1 MGFIEII
8 IIAIVEAMDCFAV
21 AIATGLSKKGIKY
34 SRAMLQAVSFGVFQ
48 GGMTLLGYFLGS
60 FAERWFNS
68 VGTPIAC
75 TILCILG
82 GRMIWGAVRGDAGE
96 AEGEQIAAKNLTIAN
111 ILLLSVATSID
122 AFAVGISFTF
132 LNANMVLATSAIAL
146 ASFIMGVPTRRQT
159 IQDKDSRNHRRNY
172 PHRHRR
178 KDVHCLKNG
187 TGLIFTKCNFSN
199 FITNYVI

>member
-21 AIATGLSKKGIKY
+21 SIATGLSKKGIKY

-82 GRMIWGAVRGDAGE
+82 GRMIWGAVRGDSGE
-96 AEGEQIAAKNLTIAN
+96 EEGEQIAAKNLTIAN
-111 ILLLSVATSID
+111 ILLLSIATSID
-122 AFAVGISFTF
+122 AFAVGISFAF
-132 LNANMVLATSAIAL
+132 LVFATSAIAL
-146 ASFIMGVPTRRQT
+146 ASFIMGV
-159 IQDKDSRNHRRNY
+159 IGY
-172 PHRHRR
+172 EIGRHAAKRF
-178 KDVHCLKNG
+178 KTKIPEIIAG
-187 TGLIFTKCNFSN
+187 IILIGIGVKM
-199 FITNYVI
+199 VLA

>member
-1 MGFIEII
+1 MALIEII

-21 AIATGLSKKGIKY
+21 AVSTGLAKSGIRY

-60 FAERWFNS
+60 FADRWFNT

-82 GRMIWGAVRGDAGE
+82 ARMIWGAIRGDAGE
-96 AEGEQIAAKNLTIAN
+96 EEGEQIAAKNLTIAN

-122 AFAVGISFTF
+122 AFAVGISFAF
-132 LNANMVLATSAIAL
+132 VNANMVFATSAIAF
-146 ASFIMGVPTRRQT
+146 ASFAMGV
-159 IQDKDSRNHRRNY
+159 IGY
-172 PHRHRR
+172 EMGRHAAKRF
-178 KDVHCLKNG
+178 KTKIPEIIAG
-187 TGLIFTKCNFSN
+187 IILIGIGVKMLF
-199 FITNYVI
+199 

>member
-1 MGFIEII
+1 MSIIEII

-34 SRAMLQAVSFGVFQ
+34 SL
-48 GGMTLLGYFLGS
+48 
-60 FAERWFNS
+60 AERWFNS

-96 AEGEQIAAKNLTIAN
+96 EEGEQIAAKNLTIAN

-122 AFAVGISFTF
+122 AFAVGISFAF

-146 ASFIMGVPTRRQT
+146 ASFIMGV
-159 IQDKDSRNHRRNY
+159 IGY
-172 PHRHRR
+172 EIGRHAAKRF
-178 KDVHCLKNG
+178 KTKIPEIIAG
-187 TGLIFTKCNFSN
+187 IILIAIGIKMLL
-199 FITNYVI
+199 